1 MLKTFAK
8 NISNNYYW
16 LLCFLFPCLS
26 EGWLIALFGQ
36 GRDWNGW
43 LGKIAF
49 LHFLHFLH
57 LISNNKC
64 PNSLNKAGMRIYI
77 RLASFGCYLIL
88 HRLNFFIAIFL
99 FPIGIEN
106 THFPPT
112 CIDEGVDGGVGV
124 AEPENENDPTFRK
137 VHLHT
142 I

>member
-1 MLKTFAK
+1 MH
-8 NISNNYYW
+8 
-16 LLCFLFPCLS
+16 FLVR
-26 EGWLIALFGQ
+26 EEIGTVGWV
-36 GRDWNGW
+36 R
-43 LGKIAF
+43 
-49 LHFLHFLH
+49 LHFCTFCTFLH

-77 RLASFGCYLIL
+77 RLASFGCYSIL

-106 THFPPT
+106 KHFPPT

-124 AEPENENDPTFRK
+124 AEPENENDPTFGK
-137 VHLHT
+137 VHLHR